1 MSVHRGGESIVAAVK
16 VELTWHLTGKQTEH
30 SMGTRG
36 TYYPQRRAPSDVLLS
51 VPLPKNTTVKKKKT
65 SSNNTNK
72 TKQNKM
78 KLQNNNNNKTQPKT
92 TRKHQ

>member
-51 VPLPKNTTVKKKKT
+51 VPLPKNTTVKKKKQAAT
-65 SSNNTNK
+65 IP
-72 TKQNKM
+72 TKQNKT
-78 KLQNNNNNKTQPKT
+78 K
-92 TRKHQ
+92 

>member
-51 VPLPKNTTVKKKKT
+51 VPLPKNITVKKKKT
-65 SSNNTNK
+65 KNKQQQYQQNK
-72 TKQNKM
+72 TKQNETTKQQQQQNPT
-78 KLQNNNNNKTQPKT
+78 QNN
-92 TRKHQ
+92 